1 MKNEEQK
8 EGITGKQKKIVFW
21 GSLLILSMAFVFVW
35 GKVLVTTKAFNEQM
49 EGMVLGED
57 YYLEDIV
64 ITDKRVETGASDDA
78 ISENY
83 FFYYQNGKAWEYHKR
98 MQVPGKIYSEY
109 AVGDSIEAYTTD
121 HSRYSYYK
129 YGILPEA
136 EYRNNEIRKA
146 VGALLGIAIVS
157 LVLVDSL
164 RRNRA
169 ND

>member
-8 EGITGKQKKIVFW
+8 EGI
-21 GSLLILSMAFVFVW
+21 VFVW

-49 EGMVLGED
+49 
-57 YYLEDIV
+57 
-64 ITDKRVETGASDDA
+64 
-78 ISENY
+78 
-83 FFYYQNGKAWEYHKR
+83 
-98 MQVPGKIYSEY
+98 
-109 AVGDSIEAYTTD
+109 GDSIEAYTTD